1 MGNLPKADKD
11 LGQHFLKDKNVITKI
26 TEDFKAEAEVIVEVG
41 PGPAILSQY
50 LVKHGLPYFFIEKD
64 ERFHEQLD
72 PIVPPENQN
81 FTDALHFNWD
91 SFLENN
97 NLKEKKIWLVSNLPY
112 NISSPLFI
120 SFLKIPQIKYMSLMF
135 QKEVGEKTYLRQN
148 EKNQMNSLLC
158 LSTNYFESK
167 LLIKV
172 HPGAFNPPPKVE
184 SVVVSYQRKEMPVV
198 SIEDFKKFESFLRHC
213 FKLKRKQLGT
223 VLKEI
228 IPKDKKEIF
237 FQKANINS
245 TVRAEAL
252 SLDDIYSLYN
262 TFKEL

>member
-26 TEDFKAEAEVIVEVG
+26 TEDFKDQADVIVEVG

-50 LVKHGLPYFFIEKD
+50 LVKHDLPYFFIEKD

-72 PIVPPENQN
+72 PIVSESNQN
-81 FTDALHFNWD
+81 FTDALHFDWTT
-91 SFLENN
+91 FLNEKG
-97 NLKEKKIWLVSNLPY
+97 LLDKKIWLVSNLPY

-120 SFLKIPQIKYMSLMF
+120 SFLQIPQIKFMSLMF

-158 LSTNYFESK
+158 LSLNYFHSK
-167 LLIKV
+167 QLIKV

-184 SVVVSYQRKEMPVV
+184 SVVVSYERKENPEIAV
-198 SIEDFKKFESFLRHC
+198 EDFRKFESFLRQC
-213 FKLKRKQLGT
+213 FRLKRKQLGT

-228 IPKDKKEIF
+228 IPKDKKEAF
-237 FQKANINS
+237 FATTNIVP
-245 TVRAEAL
+245 TIRAEAL
-252 SLDDIYSLYN
+252 SLDDIYALYKS
-262 TFKEL
+262 FKEL